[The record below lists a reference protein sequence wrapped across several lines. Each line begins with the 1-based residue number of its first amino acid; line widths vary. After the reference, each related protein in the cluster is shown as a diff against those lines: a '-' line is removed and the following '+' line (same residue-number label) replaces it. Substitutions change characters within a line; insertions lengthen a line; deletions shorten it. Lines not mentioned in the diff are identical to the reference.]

1 MVMYFLL
8 HKMSEFEYLFVL
20 TKLLSL
26 VLFFLTQHAVRRMP
40 HALTYFEILLK
51 GALKNKV
58 GREAR
63 VEDRFWTLIAI
74 AMPSLGGQSTT
85 APSTHIPTKER
96 LNK

>member
-40 HALTYFEILLK
+40 HALTYFEILLNE
-51 GALKNKV
+51 GSLKK
-58 GREAR
+58 
-63 VEDRFWTLIAI
+63 
-74 AMPSLGGQSTT
+74 
-85 APSTHIPTKER
+85 
-96 LNK
+96 

>member
-51 GALKNKV
+51 GWGGSLKK
-58 GREAR
+58 
-63 VEDRFWTLIAI
+63 
-74 AMPSLGGQSTT
+74 
-85 APSTHIPTKER
+85 
-96 LNK
+96 